1 MPNIR
6 RLRQWR
12 NRLPLSKIRRHEIK
26 ISTKNTP
33 STAMPAK
40 DAYTISLRETIERVL
55 NNPRLCSQMYFG
67 SGIEVEEK
75 TEFWHG
81 EIWKES
87 PLFGQDTLD
96 INRGYYFFIYITYWN
111 NQLFIYCFYHDLHN
125 LEKLI
130 PYQEELARNTCYY
143 LL

>member
-1 MPNIR
+1 RGNK
-6 RLRQWR
+6 
-12 NRLPLSKIRRHEIK
+12 NKIT
-26 ISTKNTP
+26 TKNTP
-33 STAMPAK
+33 STAMTTK

-96 INRGYYFFIYITYWN
+96 INGGFFFVCLLTGILDYLSIVFFIICITFKN
-111 NQLFIYCFYHDLHN
+111 
-125 LEKLI
+125 
-130 PYQEELARNTCYY
+130 
-143 LL
+143 

>member
-1 MPNIR
+1 VLNDVVPNIR

-96 INRGYYFFIYITYWN
+96 INGGYIYIYIIFTYWN
-111 NQLFIYCFYHDLHN
+111 NRVFI
-125 LEKLI
+125 
-130 PYQEELARNTCYY
+130 
-143 LL
+143 